1 MGQADKDKLIAEN
14 LLRKYCALLEDN
26 RQIATSI
33 PQRIGVVLAG
43 SLTASGFMSA
53 GVWQFV
59 QSSGQFASGPV
70 KIIVGVL
77 TICGL
82 VALIG
87 GFRKAISLL
96 SNRFGHFSLPVG
108 TLSQP
113 ELFQRDAGDQSTE
126 VHDPFLAPAEGIEIL
141 RSLVF
146 GSEDAESSLSEEAKF
161 VLFEAEEAQK
171 LYKSTDAD
179 LQELKEAASQT
190 MEELYAALLF
200 FAFAVI
206 AGLVGSFLT
215 QTLLG

>member
-1 MGQADKDKLIAEN
+1 MEQADKDKLIAEN
-14 LLRKYCALLEDN
+14 LLRKYCALLAEN
-26 RQIATSI
+26 RQIESSI

-59 QSSGQFASGPV
+59 QSSDQSASGLV
-70 KIIVGVL
+70 KVIVGVL

-82 VALIG
+82 AALIG

-96 SNRFGHFSLPVG
+96 SNRFGHFSLPAG

-126 VHDPFLAPAEGIEIL
+126 VHDPFLAPAEGLELL
-141 RSLVF
+141 RSLAF
-146 GSEDAESSLSEEAKF
+146 RSEDAEASLSEEAKF
-161 VLFEAEEAQK
+161 ALFEAEEAQR
-171 LYKSTDAD
+171 LYKSSDAD

-200 FAFAVI
+200 FAFAVM

-215 QTLLG
+215 QSLFG